1 MERLQSL
8 LRAYNM
14 EHSEDNSLAPWNKQF
29 CETVFPKYW
38 ETTYSILQALDKNSY
53 VIEIGCGL
61 GAVTSILCYQG
72 YKNIYSFEK
81 DNLLAS
87 KAKQRLKEL
96 FNRDDIVYAA
106 EYPNGNTYNC
116 DILIL
121 VNCAYG
127 NPEGSKSEY
136 LKSLRLYYESAGDP
150 RFFILEVIDD
160 SYSIEDNDFPPYI
173 RLNEKEI
180 RELFPGCLIKSWQT
194 YRYPENKKSKTLYLI
209 ERQ

>member
-8 LRAYNM
+8 LRAYNL
-14 EHSEDNSLAPWNKQF
+14 EHPEDNFLAPWNQQF

-38 ETTYSILQALDKNSY
+38 GTTYSILQALDKNSC

-61 GAVTSILCYQG
+61 GTVTSILCYQG

-81 DNLLAS
+81 DNLMAS

-127 NPEGSKSEY
+127 NPEKSKLY
-136 LKSLRLYYESAGDP
+136 QIKALRLE
-150 RFFILEVIDD
+150 
-160 SYSIEDNDFPPYI
+160 
-173 RLNEKEI
+173 
-180 RELFPGCLIKSWQT
+180 
-194 YRYPENKKSKTLYLI
+194 
-209 ERQ
+209 